1 MEAWS
6 CGSRAFVLRSGGE
19 IRMTL
24 LDAALILGL
33 PVTGNPVNLTEQEP
47 FSDLEESY
55 GATKL
60 KRKVAM
66 SFLEN
71 RLDSIGDAVSDDFVR
86 SFLLYTIGTF
96 LASNDGKVDSRFL
109 RFLGDLGD
117 VSGFA
122 WGAVVVDD
130 LCQWLD
136 KRKEQK
142 VQYVG
147 GCLIFLQVSSF
158 HHVII

>member
-1 MEAWS
+1 
-6 CGSRAFVLRSGGE
+6 
-19 IRMTL
+19 
-24 LDAALILGL
+24 
-33 PVTGNPVNLTEQEP
+33 
-47 FSDLEESY
+47 
-55 GATKL
+55 
-60 KRKVAM
+60 M

-96 LASNDGKVDSRFL
+96 LASNDGKVDSRYL
-109 RFLGDLGD
+109 RFLGDVGE

-122 WGAVVVDD
+122 WGAAVIDD

-136 KRKEQK
+136 KRKEQN